1 MNYRRLGDF
10 VELSQGLAV
19 NKGTAH
25 FLSNTKTPEFP
36 YPLLRIVDFGNDEH
50 DNYSKYVSKDI
61 SKSMLI
67 DDKSIVFT
75 RVTGECFRGFSGV
88 LHNNL
93 FNVKLTSDEI
103 TEDYLFTVLQ
113 SDFIKK
119 QAFKAMSSSVVPDLS
134 HEKFKS
140 MIIPVPDKNTQR
152 EISNV
157 YLSLVEKIKNNNFII
172 AELDAMAKT
181 LYDYWFLQFEFPN
194 EEGKPY
200 KSSGGKMVYNE
211 QLKREI
217 PEGWEVKK
225 LGELLTKQNRNF
237 NYDKVV
243 NTVDLSI
250 MPTNS
255 LSLNELN
262 KSNLFDTN
270 LFGLKKY
277 DILFGSIRPYLKKAC
292 IAPCDGAV
300 AGTVHCYTVNKE
312 SDYNFSL
319 ITLCSD
325 NLFKFAVNN
334 SKGTKMPVVSSDDLL
349 EYLVVYNE
357 DTVELFN
364 SLNLKKIISNNI
376 IQNQELTSLRDF
388 LLPLLMNGQVT
399 FKNEKEELENKVKQ
413 AIILSYAER
422 FNQWKRSQ
430 GYAARGDVDDEI
442 LKKIFDAMD
451 EDDKK

>member
-1 MNYRRLGDF
+1 MMNKTLSDYAFYVTDRIPVKNLTSKTFVGVDNMLPNRGGITESEYIPFDGTATNFKKGDILIGNIRPYF
-10 VELSQGLAV
+10 KKIWLAEFEGGCSNDVLCIRTKGEVSPQFLYAVLSQDSFFKYDMSGSKGSKMPRGDANHLMRYPIIINKNMEEIGNFVV
-19 NKGTAH
+19 NLYK
-25 FLSNTKTPEFP
+25 K
-36 YPLLRIVDFGNDEH
+36 IV
-50 DNYSKYVSKDI
+50 Y
-61 SKSMLI
+61 
-67 DDKSIVFT
+67 
-75 RVTGECFRGFSGV
+75 
-88 LHNNL
+88 NN
-93 FNVKLTSDEI
+93 
-103 TEDYLFTVLQ
+103 
-113 SDFIKK
+113 
-119 QAFKAMSSSVVPDLS
+119 
-134 HEKFKS
+134 
-140 MIIPVPDKNTQR
+140 
-152 EISNV
+152 
-157 YLSLVEKIKNNNFII
+157 KINS
-172 AELDAMAKT
+172 ELESMAKT

-194 EEGKPY
+194 AEGKPY

-211 QLKREI
+211 QLKKEI

-300 AGTVHCYTVNKE
+300 AGTVHCYIVNKE

-325 NLFKFAVNN
+325 NLFKFAINN

-349 EYLVVYNE
+349 EYLVAYNE
-357 DTVELFN
+357 DMVKLFN
-364 SLNLKKIISNNI
+364 SLNLKEVISNNI
-376 IQNQELTSLRDF
+376 MQNQELTSLRDF

-399 FKNEKEELENKVKQ
+399 
-413 AIILSYAER
+413 I
-422 FNQWKRSQ
+422 
-430 GYAARGDVDDEI
+430 GD
-442 LKKIFDAMD
+442 
-451 EDDKK
+451 